1 VEDSDVQA
9 TRIAP
14 TGAQRTFSP
23 DEILVTKTNSDD
35 VIVYA
40 NDAFIEVSGYSEDEI
55 IGATHEIVRHPD
67 MPRGLSKHLTAML
80 KSGQEMFV
88 YVPQLTKDG
97 TTYWVLAHVT
107 HSRDAAGRVVGE
119 HSHDRAPDAES
130 VAQASALYSRLVAE
144 ERRHSDPETGKAASI
159 RLFDEFLDAKGM
171 TYEEWVWS
179 ITKEWS
185 A

>member
-1 VEDSDVQA
+1 VK
-9 TRIAP
+9 P
-14 TGAQRTFSP
+14 TGAQRTFSQ

-40 NDAFIEVSGYSEDEI
+40 NDAFMEVSGYGESEI
-55 IGATHEIVRHPD
+55 IGGTHEIVRHPD

-80 KSGQEMFV
+80 KAGQEMFV
-88 YVPQLTKDG
+88 YIPQLAKDG

-119 HSHDRAPDAES
+119 HSHDRAPDQRS
-130 VAQASALYSRLVAE
+130 VAEASAVYAQLMAE
-144 ERRHSDPETGKAASI
+144 ERRHADPDAAKAASI
-159 RLFDEFLDAKGM
+159 RMFDEFLGTKGM

>member
-1 VEDSDVQA
+1 VQT
-9 TRIAP
+9 TRVKP
-14 TGAQRTFSP
+14 TGAQRTFSH

-40 NDAFIEVSGYSEDEI
+40 NDAFVEVSGYTEDEI
-55 IGATHEIVRHPD
+55 LGGTHEIVRHPD

-80 KSGQEMFV
+80 KDGREMFV
-88 YVPQLTKDG
+88 YIPQLAKDG

-107 HSRDAAGRVVGE
+107 PSRDAAGRVVGE
-119 HSHDRAPDAES
+119 HSHDRAPDPAS
-130 VAQASALYSRLVAE
+130 VAEASAIYSRLMAE
-144 ERRHSDPETGKAASI
+144 ERRHADPEAGKAASI
-159 RLFDEFLDAKGM
+159 RMFTEFLDAKAM

-185 A
+185 E